1 MTMSSFDVPVV
12 VPRFM
17 KCPANATWLRELVN
31 MLANGGEGEVRVTA
45 GAYPHVDGSAYPQ
58 LEPEWVDEI
67 LLAGPADDICL
78 HLDQP
83 VSRAEL
89 GRLVADR
96 QRALAEAGLRRGG
109 SVALCLAPSLAFIAN
124 LLAAWRIGAQA
135 SLLDHRLTAYEVDI
149 ALQRL
154 RPQVVVTAEHGAGG
168 PLRGFAEITE
178 GVRAYP
184 GQPAATTHAVIQLS
198 SGSTGPS
205 KMIAREAG
213 NLVEEVKRY
222 TMIAGVP
229 GRGERIVSLA
239 SMVHVLGLVGGLL
252 YSLHAGVNLTIPG
265 RMTADG
271 ILSTVGAGSQPT
283 TLLGVP
289 FHIELLASV
298 QRPPALP
305 QLTGMTT
312 GGELVRADVYNA
324 FVDRYGVRLGNMY
337 GMTEVGVIATDLFG
351 EHRPA
356 VRPAPGLTVRA
367 EGGELHVRMP
377 ASPYVGDQDPGRWSD
392 GWLHTK
398 DAGTVDPE
406 TGLVRILGRRDSQ
419 VSVGGLKVDLTEVE
433 HTLAALPEVAGVVV
447 VHEHAIEAYVVLAD
461 GAAAAAVE
469 REITT
474 RLAAYKRPRRLHV
487 VEQLPRTATG
497 KLVRNHAVLR
507 DVGPRDLAATPPAS
521 ATRPD
526 ADRHAVVP
534 SYPPEGSADHDR

>member
-1 MTMSSFDVPVV
+1 M
-12 VPRFM
+12 
-17 KCPANATWLRELVN
+17 
-31 MLANGGEGEVRVTA
+31 
-45 GAYPHVDGSAYPQ
+45 
-58 LEPEWVDEI
+58 
-67 LLAGPADDICL
+67 LLAGAADDVCL
-78 HLDQP
+78 HLGEP

-89 GRLVADR
+89 RRLVAER
-96 QRALAEAGLRRGG
+96 HRALADAGLRRGG

-124 LLAAWRIGAQA
+124 LLASWRIGAQA
-135 SLLDHRLTAYEVDI
+135 SLLDHRLTPYEVDV

-154 RPQVVVTAEHGAGG
+154 LPQVVVTAEHSAGG

-178 GVRAYP
+178 RVRTYP

-205 KMIAREAG
+205 KIIARDAA

-222 TMIAGVP
+222 TMIDGVP
-229 GRGERIVSLA
+229 GSGERIVSLA

-252 YSLHAGVNLTIPG
+252 YSLHAGVNLTIPA

-271 ILSTVGAGSQPT
+271 ILSAVAADSQPT

-298 QRPPALP
+298 RQPPELP

-312 GGELVRADVYNA
+312 GGELVRADVYAA

-351 EHRPA
+351 AHRPA
-356 VRPAPGLTVRA
+356 VRPAP
-367 EGGELHVRMP
+367 
-377 ASPYVGDQDPGRWSD
+377 ASPSGKRAGSCTSRCRPRLTSATRTRAAGR
-392 GWLHTK
+392 T
-398 DAGTVDPE
+398 AGCTPRTPAASIRE

-447 VHEHAIEAYVVLAD
+447 VHDHAIEAYLVLAD
-461 GAAAAAVE
+461 GAEPSAVE

-497 KLVRNHAVLR
+497 KLVRDHAVLR
-507 DVGPRDLAATPPAS
+507 DSGPS
-521 ATRPD
+521 
-526 ADRHAVVP
+526 
-534 SYPPEGSADHDR
+534 G

>member
-1 MTMSSFDVPVV
+1 VSS
-12 VPRFM
+12 
-17 KCPANATWLRELVN
+17 
-31 MLANGGEGEVRVTA
+31 
-45 GAYPHVDGSAYPQ
+45 GAYPQVAGGAYPQ
-58 LEPEWVDEI
+58 LEPEWVDEV
-67 LLAGPADDICL
+67 LLAGAADDVCL
-78 HLDQP
+78 HLGQP

-89 GRLVADR
+89 RRLVAER
-96 QRALAEAGLRRGG
+96 HRALADAGLKRGG

-124 LLAAWRIGAQA
+124 LLASWQIGAQA
-135 SLLDHRLTAYEVDI
+135 SLLDHRFTAYEVDV

-154 RPQVVVTAEHGAGG
+154 LPQVVVTAERSTSA

-178 GVRAYP
+178 GVRGYP

-205 KMIAREAG
+205 KIIGRDAA

-222 TMIAGVP
+222 TMIDGGVP
-229 GRGERIVSLA
+229 GSGERIVSLA

-252 YSLHAGVNLTIPG
+252 YSLHAGVNLTIPS

-271 ILSTVGAGSQPT
+271 ILSTVAAGSQPT

-298 QRPPALP
+298 QNPPKLP

-312 GGELVRADVYNA
+312 GGELVRPDVYAA
-324 FVDRYGVRLGNMY
+324 FTDRYDVRLGNMY

-351 EHRPA
+351 VNRPA
-356 VRPAPGLTVRA
+356 VLPAPGISIA
-367 EGGELHVRMP
+367 EEAGELHIAMP
-377 ASPYVGDQDPGRWSD
+377 ASPYLGEADPNRWSD

-398 DAGTVDPE
+398 DAGTVDPQ

-433 HTLAALPEVAGVVV
+433 HMLAALPEVAGAVV
-447 VHEHAIEAYVVLAD
+447 VHDHSIEAYLVLAE
-461 GAAAAAVE
+461 GAQVSAVE

-487 VEQLPRTATG
+487 VDQLPRTATG
-497 KLVRNHAVLR
+497 KLVRNQAVLR
-507 DVGPRDLAATPPAS
+507 VSNQPI
-521 ATRPD
+521 
-526 ADRHAVVP
+526 
-534 SYPPEGSADHDR
+534 PEGTADHDR